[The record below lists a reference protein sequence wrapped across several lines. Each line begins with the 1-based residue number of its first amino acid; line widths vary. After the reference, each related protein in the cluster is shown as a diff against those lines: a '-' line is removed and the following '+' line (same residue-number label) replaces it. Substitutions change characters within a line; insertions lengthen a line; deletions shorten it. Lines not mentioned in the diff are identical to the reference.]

1 MSIYNQRTDLLNAL
15 NKELECITIPQP
27 HRVKIL
33 KECIKRLLK
42 SGTNP
47 EEVAEAIKTV
57 NQLLKSL
64 EVKY

>member
-33 KECIKRLLK
+33 KQCIQHLLK

-47 EEVAEAIKTV
+47 DDIEEAIKTV
-57 NQLLKSL
+57 NKLID
-64 EVKY
+64 Y